1 MRQSHLHRFLVAY
14 KESGAPNNWGNH
26 IYTQDSQD
34 LTEQSMTEIAQEIR
48 SKEKYTGV
56 HGEREYFHIV
66 SISYLGKSL
75 PTDFATE
82 AWKQASLPQRERGRL
97 I

>member
-1 MRQSHLHRFLVAY
+1 MKQSHLHRFLVAY
-14 KESGAPNNWGNH
+14 KESGAPNAWDNH

-48 SKEKYTGV
+48 SKEKFSGSYGD
-56 HGEREYFHIV
+56 HEYFHIV

-82 AWKQASLPQRERGRL
+82 NWKQPCLQQRNRGKL